1 MYEHGSGIKWKKDV
15 VEIFKL
21 TSSPPPILILIIFL
35 LSLTVN
41 PNSYHPGSDTS
52 VETKPCAA
60 ADAAVCSTI
69 PTSSFNKTDTF
80 LLLFAPPSVL
90 FLFKSLLC
98 ILPYLTTLSGR
109 PSTRV
114 PSFITYPITHWS
126 TLWLW
131 GRIIRCSLSFSMDC
145 LLPLWPTWL
154 LFSIDYTAS
163 KLSRLVLS
171 LCTSVACNFCWL
183 SINSSAALFQCLVY
197 TFQP

>member
-1 MYEHGSGIKWKKDV
+1 MNVNGKWTRFSKKSWTNRERERKV
-15 VEIFKL
+15 N
-21 TSSPPPILILIIFL
+21 LI
-35 LSLTVN
+35 N
-41 PNSYHPGSDTS
+41 HYP
-52 VETKPCAA
+52 
-60 ADAAVCSTI
+60 
-69 PTSSFNKTDTF
+69 SFNETDTF
-80 LLLFAPPSVL
+80 LLLFAPQSVL

-98 ILPYLTTLSGR
+98 ISSYLTTLSGR

-131 GRIIRCSLSFSMDC
+131 GRIIRCSLSLSMNC
-145 LLPLWPTWL
+145 LLPLWPTCL
-154 LFSIDYTAS
+154 LFSIDSIAS

-171 LCTSVACNFCWL
+171 LCTPVACNFCWL